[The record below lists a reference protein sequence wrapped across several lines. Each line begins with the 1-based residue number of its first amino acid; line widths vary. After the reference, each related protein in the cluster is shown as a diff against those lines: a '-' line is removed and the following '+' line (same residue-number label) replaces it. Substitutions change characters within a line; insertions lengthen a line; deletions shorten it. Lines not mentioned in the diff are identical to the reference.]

1 MAIYPDDANFE
12 LNSTTYSMINKKPD
26 KGFTYSS
33 SFNSVSFKS
42 QIGYERYRLVSRKQT
57 RDYSISY
64 TNISEPFK
72 LAIENFFKNRGGEFE
87 TFEFD
92 LSHVGESGIIIAKF
106 AGTLAVRNVLTTGDP
121 LNNFYSVSFNLRETY

>member
-1 MAIYPDDANFE
+1 MALYPDEATFT
-12 LNSTTYSMINKKPD
+12 LNSVEYSMANKKPD

-33 SFNSVSFKS
+33 SFNTSSFKS
-42 QIGYERYRLVSRKQT
+42 QIGYERYRLLSRKQL
-57 RDYSISY
+57 RDYSLSY

-72 LAIENFFKNRGGEFE
+72 LAIEQFFKNRAGEFE

-92 LSHVGESGIIIAKF
+92 LSHTGEAGIILVKF
-106 AGTLAVRNVLTTGDP
+106 SGTLSVRNVLTIGDP